1 MEEEHNATPPEG
13 SASSAV
19 AVRPIT
25 AGRHIVRR
33 PRGRAEATKELYDEE
48 EPQYCDCAPDGL
60 EQFIFPK
67 GSRFCAM
74 CGENRPT
81 LEEIQ
86 QKFMGDAAADEVNDR
101 LRLFVLR
108 REYVIE
114 LAKKAM
120 DAKAEGIE
128 PDPLPVFQVS

>member
-1 MEEEHNATPPEG
+1 MVQVNAVDWAERTPVHWACLVDAC
-13 SASSAV
+13 S
-19 AVRPIT
+19 
-25 AGRHIVRR
+25 H
-33 PRGRAEATKELYDEE
+33 
-48 EPQYCDCAPDGL
+48 
-60 EQFIFPK
+60 
-67 GSRFCAM
+67 
-74 CGENRPT
+74 PT

-86 QKFMGDAAADEVNDR
+86 QKFMGDAAADEDNDR